1 MKLNWFI
8 FVVSCCASNKPV
20 WSLGEKIL
28 AKKLFFLLI
37 ASLAVTMSV
46 TEVYAQDQH
55 LVDSL
60 QTQLKN
66 HKASRLKL
74 GKNTPALY
82 DTTAV
87 NILYELSKAN
97 WYADLDKAMD
107 YAKESLVLSG
117 QISYKKGAGF
127 AYYSMGVIKV
137 RNRDFLVA
145 MELTKKGLKT
155 GEEIGNMKLIA
166 SSYLNIGVV
175 YYQQYNFPEALKNFQ
190 IALKKAEEISDKQII
205 TWAYG
210 NIGEVYSA
218 SDNYTEA
225 LKNHFASLKI
235 NQEVGDKFGIA
246 VDYCIIGFDYAEMG
260 KYSEAL
266 KYQFMALKIRE
277 EIEDRSGIADSY
289 YSIGYAYHQQG
300 SYPEAL
306 KYYFLCLKIY
316 KEFAK
321 TNFIGA
327 TYGLIGLTY
336 TKQKK
341 YNEASRYLNKSI
353 MISKE
358 SGDLISLKLAYQ
370 TLVELDSARAVSPLN
385 SFQKRGEYAIK
396 ALEYYKLLIIIRD
409 SLFSKENAQKII
421 RLEMQNAFDKKEAAT
436 RAELLTKD
444 ILTMVE
450 IKRQKMIRNFSF
462 AGIAGILLFSG
473 YSFQRY
479 RRRKKK
485 ESQQELMNER
495 LRISSELHDEVGA
508 TLSGIAMYSH
518 LTKEQMKTGQTA
530 EIEKSLNIMQQSST
544 RMVDKL
550 SDIVW
555 LINPEQDSLQ
565 KLVTRLEEYATDMA
579 AIKNMQ
585 VKISVPG
592 KNAEISLP
600 VESRRNIYLFCKE
613 AINNAVKYSNA
624 TLLEVAIKE
633 VDGKLEFS
641 VSDNGIGFDV
651 VMVRRGNGMENMQ
664 KRANVIGAKLT
675 VQSKENEGASVSL
688 QCKIG

>member
-20 WSLGEKIL
+20 WSLGEKF

-37 ASLAVTMSV
+37 ASLAITISV

-55 LVDSL
+55 FVDSL

-66 HKASRLKL
+66 HNDSRLKL

-117 QISYKKGAGF
+117 QINYKKGAGF

-137 RNRDFLVA
+137 RERDFLVA

-155 GEEIGNMKLIA
+155 GEEIGDKKLIA

-175 YYQQYNFPEALKNFQ
+175 YNQQYNFSEALKNFQ
-190 IALKKAEEISDKQII
+190 IALKKAEEISDKQIMA
-205 TWAYG
+205 WAYG
-210 NIGEVYSA
+210 NTGEVYGA
-218 SDNYTEA
+218 LDNYTEA
-225 LKNHFASLKI
+225 LKNHFAGLKI
-235 NQEVGDKFGIA
+235 NQEMGDKTGIA
-246 VDYCIIGFDYAEMG
+246 AAYCIIGQYYADMG

-266 KYQFMALKIRE
+266 KYQFIALKKRE
-277 EIEDRSGIADSY
+277 EMEDGSGIADSY
-289 YSIGYAYHQQG
+289 YSIGYACHQQG

-306 KYYFLCLKIY
+306 KYYFLCLRIF
-316 KEFAK
+316 KEFA
-321 TNFIGA
+321 NSSFIGA

-341 YNEASRYLNKSI
+341 YNEAFQYLNKSLK
-353 MISKE
+353 ISKE
-358 SGDLISLKLAYQ
+358 SGDLISLKFAYQ
-370 TLVELDSARAVSPLN
+370 TLAELDSARAASPLN
-385 SFQKRGEYAIK
+385 SLKKRGEYAIK
-396 ALEYYKLLIIIRD
+396 SLEFYKLFIIIRD
-409 SLFSKENAQKII
+409 SLSNKENTRKIT
-421 RLEMQNAFDKKEAAT
+421 RLEMQYDFDKKEAAT
-436 RAELLTKD
+436 RAEQVTKD
-444 ILTMVE
+444 ILANVE
-450 IKRQKMIRNFSF
+450 IKRHKMIRNFSF
-462 AGIAGILLFSG
+462 SGIACILLFSG
-473 YSFQRY
+473 YGFQRY
-479 RRRKKK
+479 RSRKKK
-485 ESQQELMNER
+485 ESQQALLSER

-544 RMVDKL
+544 EMVDKL

-565 KLVTRLEEYATDMA
+565 KLVTRLEEYAADMA
-579 AIKNMQ
+579 AIKNIH
-585 VKISVPG
+585 VKISVPE
-592 KNAEISLP
+592 KIAEINLP

-613 AINNAVKYSNA
+613 AINNAIKYSNA
-624 TLLEVAIKE
+624 TLLELTVKE
-633 VDGKLEFS
+633 VNGKLEFS
-641 VSDNGIGFDV
+641 VSDNGRGFDA
-651 VMVRRGNGMENMQ
+651 VMVRRGNGLENMQ
-664 KRANVIGAKLT
+664 KRADEIGAKLT